1 MYSPSISFPVF
12 LLKIFLVFK
21 KLLPVMDEEDHL
33 VSQGETDSSSR
44 SQTTLLLRLLNAV
57 WNPK

>member
-1 MYSPSISFPVF
+1 MYSPSTSLPVF

-21 KLLPVMDEEDHL
+21 KLLPVVDGEDHL
-33 VSQGETDSSSR
+33 VSEGEMASSR

-57 WNPK
+57 WDPR